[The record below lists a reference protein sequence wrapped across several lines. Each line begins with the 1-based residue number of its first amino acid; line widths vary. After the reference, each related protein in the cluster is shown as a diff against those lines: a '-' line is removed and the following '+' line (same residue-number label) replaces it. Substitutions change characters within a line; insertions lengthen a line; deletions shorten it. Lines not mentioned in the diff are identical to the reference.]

1 MKINILLPVLFLF
14 CGFHLFAQEEVTLE
28 ICISNALS
36 ANPLQKQHQ
45 YLDEIASLQTKNINK
60 SWLPQVNL
68 IGQATYQNKTIELP
82 IKLPGLNIETPSKD
96 QYKVFADIQQN
107 IYDGGLIA
115 SQKTA
120 TTIQN
125 AAENKKVENELF
137 KIKEKVIQLYF
148 NALFVDNQ
156 LDQSVLAEKDL
167 LALSNKIA
175 AATQNGVSSKY
186 NEAVVGVEL
195 EKLHQKQT
203 ELKSMKTNI
212 IQSLNKLMNKQF
224 AENVRFTSPIQVANN
239 NTEIKRTELEL
250 MQIQQLQLNN
260 LAEIANKKSMPKL
273 GAFGQVGYGRPGLN
287 QLSNSFEGYAIGGLR
302 LSWNLSSLYT
312 LQNEKQ
318 VIQLQS
324 KSIDAQ
330 KEAFVLQTETNISS
344 QIADIE
350 KYKKL
355 IVSDNQIIEFRKKI
369 KTAAQA
375 MLDNGVT
382 TYQDFLKDLDAE
394 ETAKTTKA
402 MHEIQL
408 LQSQYQLQLLF
419 GNL

>member
-1 MKINILLPVLFLF
+1 
-14 CGFHLFAQEEVTLE
+14 
-28 ICISNALS
+28 
-36 ANPLQKQHQ
+36 
-45 YLDEIASLQTKNINK
+45 
-60 SWLPQVNL
+60 
-68 IGQATYQNKTIELP
+68 
-82 IKLPGLNIETPSKD
+82 
-96 QYKVFADIQQN
+96 
-107 IYDGGLIA
+107 
-115 SQKTA
+115 
-120 TTIQN
+120 
-125 AAENKKVENELF
+125 
-137 KIKEKVIQLYF
+137 
-148 NALFVDNQ
+148 
-156 LDQSVLAEKDL
+156 
-167 LALSNKIA
+167 
-175 AATQNGVSSKY
+175 
-186 NEAVVGVEL
+186 
-195 EKLHQKQT
+195 
-203 ELKSMKTNI
+203 
-212 IQSLNKLMNKQF
+212 
-224 AENVRFTSPIQVANN
+224 
-239 NTEIKRTELEL
+239 

-273 GAFGQVGYGRPGLN
+273 GAFGQIGYGRPGLN